1 MALGSAQAPLAAVA
15 ATSGESVRR
24 RAGDA
29 VRGRSS
35 ANGDAASYMGSLYEF
50 RNGRGEIEMNGSGSV
65 KQSPPPLLQQSG
77 TPKLLTLPTV
87 LTIGRVAAVPLLM
100 RLGTAFGAFLDPV
113 ADKLMVSA
121 TLVLLCTKPLKCAV
135 FGDVPWLL
143 AAPSITIIGR
153 EITMSSVREWAASQN
168 GRALEA
174 VAVNSFG
181 KWKTATQMT
190 ALTVLLASR
199 DPRLA
204 ALTVLVAA
212 GVVLLYISAGLAP
225 RGLSTGSYHRV
236 TVCFC
241 RLRCPLPVACL
252 PRDAMDRKNTSP
264 QGETARVL
272 VEFLEVAITSIVFL
286 KGFYPSEAFER
297 RRYMNVV
304 VHRARHPQLSGY
316 IHSVTAG
323 LLPFV
328 QKTRFLLLHCAL
340 VMQPRIE
347 GLVERVNVI
356 FYDNEHVPVEKFVF
370 KIIVN
375 QSYNSKVEENDVEF
389 ALRAFL
395 IKLTVAE
402 PLTKPLPSGSGWE
415 VTAYFRALPQDSSN
429 KEAQMWVPTDTKQ
442 WLQPPDITPIK
453 SMSSEPLKVQLYL
466 EHPNSSEPKNLGV

>member
-1 MALGSAQAPLAAVA
+1 
-15 ATSGESVRR
+15 
-24 RAGDA
+24 
-29 VRGRSS
+29 
-35 ANGDAASYMGSLYEF
+35 
-50 RNGRGEIEMNGSGSV
+50 
-65 KQSPPPLLQQSG
+65 
-77 TPKLLTLPTV
+77 
-87 LTIGRVAAVPLLM
+87 
-100 RLGTAFGAFLDPV
+100 
-113 ADKLMVSA
+113 
-121 TLVLLCTKPLKCAV
+121 
-135 FGDVPWLL
+135 
-143 AAPSITIIGR
+143 
-153 EITMSSVREWAASQN
+153 
-168 GRALEA
+168 
-174 VAVNSFG
+174 
-181 KWKTATQMT
+181 
-190 ALTVLLASR
+190 
-199 DPRLA
+199 
-204 ALTVLVAA
+204 
-212 GVVLLYISAGLAP
+212 
-225 RGLSTGSYHRV
+225 
-236 TVCFC
+236 
-241 RLRCPLPVACL
+241 
-252 PRDAMDRKNTSP
+252 
-264 QGETARVL
+264 
-272 VEFLEVAITSIVFL
+272 
-286 KGFYPSEAFER
+286 
-297 RRYMNVV
+297 MNVV

-328 QKTRFLLLHCAL
+328 QK
-340 VMQPRIE
+340 

>member
-87 LTIGRVAAVPLLM
+87 LTIGRVAAVPLLVSSRLTYLLLSLAFYMDGWWATTATTSIFLLAALTDWLDGYIARKM

-212 GVVLLYISAGLAP
+212 GVVLLYISAGLAVW
-225 RGLSTGSYHRV
+225 S
-236 TVCFC
+236 
-241 RLRCPLPVACL
+241 
-252 PRDAMDRKNTSP
+252 
-264 QGETARVL
+264 L
-272 VEFLEVAITSIVFL
+272 VV
-286 KGFYPSEAFER
+286 
-297 RRYMNVV
+297 YMKKIW
-304 VHRARHPQLSGY
+304 R
-316 IHSVTAG
+316 
-323 LLPFV
+323 
-328 QKTRFLLLHCAL
+328 LLL
-340 VMQPRIE
+340 
-347 GLVERVNVI
+347 
-356 FYDNEHVPVEKFVF
+356 K
-370 KIIVN
+370 
-375 QSYNSKVEENDVEF
+375 
-389 ALRAFL
+389 
-395 IKLTVAE
+395 
-402 PLTKPLPSGSGWE
+402 
-415 VTAYFRALPQDSSN
+415 
-429 KEAQMWVPTDTKQ
+429 
-442 WLQPPDITPIK
+442 
-453 SMSSEPLKVQLYL
+453 
-466 EHPNSSEPKNLGV
+466 

>member
-1 MALGSAQAPLAAVA
+1 
-15 ATSGESVRR
+15 
-24 RAGDA
+24 
-29 VRGRSS
+29 
-35 ANGDAASYMGSLYEF
+35 
-50 RNGRGEIEMNGSGSV
+50 
-65 KQSPPPLLQQSG
+65 
-77 TPKLLTLPTV
+77 
-87 LTIGRVAAVPLLM
+87 
-100 RLGTAFGAFLDPV
+100 
-113 ADKLMVSA
+113 
-121 TLVLLCTKPLKCAV
+121 
-135 FGDVPWLL
+135 
-143 AAPSITIIGR
+143 
-153 EITMSSVREWAASQN
+153 
-168 GRALEA
+168 
-174 VAVNSFG
+174 
-181 KWKTATQMT
+181 
-190 ALTVLLASR
+190 
-199 DPRLA
+199 
-204 ALTVLVAA
+204 
-212 GVVLLYISAGLAP
+212 
-225 RGLSTGSYHRV
+225 
-236 TVCFC
+236 
-241 RLRCPLPVACL
+241 
-252 PRDAMDRKNTSP
+252 MDRKNTSP

-304 VHRARHPQLSGY
+304 VHSARHPQLSGY

-328 QKTRFLLLHCAL
+328 QK
-340 VMQPRIE
+340 

>member
-1 MALGSAQAPLAAVA
+1 
-15 ATSGESVRR
+15 
-24 RAGDA
+24 
-29 VRGRSS
+29 
-35 ANGDAASYMGSLYEF
+35 
-50 RNGRGEIEMNGSGSV
+50 
-65 KQSPPPLLQQSG
+65 
-77 TPKLLTLPTV
+77 
-87 LTIGRVAAVPLLM
+87 
-100 RLGTAFGAFLDPV
+100 
-113 ADKLMVSA
+113 
-121 TLVLLCTKPLKCAV
+121 
-135 FGDVPWLL
+135 
-143 AAPSITIIGR
+143 
-153 EITMSSVREWAASQN
+153 
-168 GRALEA
+168 
-174 VAVNSFG
+174 
-181 KWKTATQMT
+181 
-190 ALTVLLASR
+190 
-199 DPRLA
+199 
-204 ALTVLVAA
+204 
-212 GVVLLYISAGLAP
+212 
-225 RGLSTGSYHRV
+225 
-236 TVCFC
+236 
-241 RLRCPLPVACL
+241 
-252 PRDAMDRKNTSP
+252 MDRKNTSP

-328 QKTRFLLLHCAL
+328 QK
-340 VMQPRIE
+340 

-375 QSYNSKVEENDVEF
+375 QSYNSKVEENDLEF

-395 IKLTVAE
+395 IKLTVAK
-402 PLTKPLPSGSGWE
+402 PLTKPLPSGSSWE

-466 EHPNSSEPKNLGV
+466 EHPNPSEPKNLGV